1 MRNGVS
7 ESHLAALAQSRDRK
21 ESTLLSGRYLPPSF
35 KSNTNAKP
43 GNDIDQLQECTS
55 TSKSSSQSTVNVDVL
70 HSIQLYRNSS
80 QRLPCDNKQNIHMLL
95 LFVQASLS
103 LVYKF

>member
-21 ESTLLSGRYLPPSF
+21 ESTLLSGRYLPSSF

-43 GNDIDQLQECTS
+43 GNDIDQLQECRLTS
-55 TSKSSSQSTVNVDVL
+55 MFF
-70 HSIQLYRNSS
+70 ILYNYIEIVANA
-80 QRLPCDNKQNIHMLL
+80 CHAITNKTFICFFCLFRRVYL
-95 LFVQASLS
+95 LFINFNGRTLNTR
-103 LVYKF
+103 